1 MIHHHVED
9 DDLNQ
14 AADPEVDPV
23 EDEVVLDLVVIE
35 VVVDHDQYHQQN
47 TKNNVILAIVKIL
60 PDRDAL
66 VFSI

>member
-1 MIHHHVED
+1 MTHDFIFSR
-9 DDLNQ
+9 

>member
-1 MIHHHVED
+1 MTHEFVFS
-9 DDLNQ
+9 Q

-35 VVVDHDQYHQQN
+35 VVVDHDQFHRQN

-60 PDRDAL
+60 PDRDVL

>member
-35 VVVDHDQYHQQN
+35 VVVDHDQYHRQN

-60 PDRDAL
+60 PDRDVL

>member
-35 VVVDHDQYHQQN
+35 VVVDHDQFHRQN

-60 PDRDAL
+60 PDRDVL